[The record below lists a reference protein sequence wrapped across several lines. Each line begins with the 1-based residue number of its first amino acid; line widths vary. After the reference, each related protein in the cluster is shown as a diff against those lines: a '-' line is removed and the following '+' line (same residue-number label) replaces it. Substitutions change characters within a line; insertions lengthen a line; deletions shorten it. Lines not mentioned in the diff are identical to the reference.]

1 MNKPQ
6 MIATLSAVAFGLVSL
21 TASLS
26 NSHQKDTQPND
37 NHIALIIMHFRRP
50 NLYPNVTE
58 KLCGSHS
65 WYVLEDNEDGSGEPK
80 RYIGCDIRVYQEVPP
95 PPPLLPKPSV
105 CDSNSSD
112 RC

>member
-1 MNKPQ
+1 MSKLQ
-6 MIATLSAVAFGLVSL
+6 TIVTISAVAFGLISL

-26 NSHQKDTQPND
+26 NSHQKDTQPSD
-37 NHIALIIMHFRRP
+37 NHIVMIIMHFRRP

-80 RYIGCDIRVYQEVPP
+80 RYVGCDIRVYQEIPP
-95 PPPLLPKPSV
+95 PPSLLPKPSV
-105 CDSNSSD
+105 CNPDSSD

>member
-1 MNKPQ
+1 MNKLQ
-6 MIATLSAVAFGLVSL
+6 MIATLSAIAIVQVIL

-26 NSHQKDTQPND
+26 NSHQKDNPPND
-37 NHIALIIMHFRRP
+37 NHIAMIIMHFRRP

-80 RYIGCDIRVYQEVPP
+80 RYVGCDIRVYQEVPP

>member
-6 MIATLSAVAFGLVSL
+6 MIATLLVIAIVQVIL

-37 NHIALIIMHFRRP
+37 NHIALIISHLHRP
-50 NLYPNVTE
+50 NLYPNVTQ

-65 WYVLEDNEDGSGEPK
+65 WYVLETNEDGSDEPM
-80 RYIGCDIRVYQEVPP
+80 RYAGCDIQVYEE
-95 PPPLLPKPSV
+95 LPKPYE
-105 CDSNSSD
+105 NK
-112 RC
+112 

>member
-6 MIATLSAVAFGLVSL
+6 MIATLSTIAIVQVIL
-21 TASLS
+21 TASLA
-26 NSHQKDTQPND
+26 NVHQPKDTQPND
-37 NHIALIIMHFRRP
+37 SHIALIISHLHRP
-50 NLYPNVTE
+50 NLYPNVTQ

-65 WYVLEDNEDGSGEPK
+65 WYVLETNEDGSDEPM
-80 RYIGCDIRVYQEVPP
+80 RYAGCDIQVYQEV